1 MAEKQ
6 RIVPPR
12 NPTDPIE
19 LDAFFRNVSREINNT
34 QPGSCTLDANS
45 ATTTVTDGSV
55 RADSRIILFPTS
67 ANAAADVG
75 SATGVYVSTKTAG
88 TSFVITHP
96 NNANADKTFDYIIQ
110 N

>member
-1 MAEKQ
+1 MAEKL

-12 NPTDPIE
+12 TEDIKE
-19 LDAFFRNVSREINNT
+19 LRSWYRKVCQEINKT
-34 QPGSCTLDANS
+34 QYGTCTLTAS
-45 ATTTVTDGSV
+45 TTTTTVTDINVKS
-55 RADSRIILFPTS
+55 DSIIILFPTS

-75 SATGVYVSTKTAG
+75 SATGVYVSTKTAD

-96 NNANADKTFDYIIQ
+96 NNANEDKTFDYIIQ

>member
-1 MAEKQ
+1 MAGKHK
-6 RIVPPR
+6 IKPPR
-12 NPTDPIE
+12 TEDTIE
-19 LDAFFRNVSREINNT
+19 IKRWYLQVCKEINKT
-34 QPGSCTLDANS
+34 QKGSCTLTAS
-45 ATTTVTDGSV
+45 TTTTTVSDTNVQS
-55 RADSRIILFPTS
+55 ASRIILFPTS

-75 SATGVYVSTKTAG
+75 SATGVYVSAKTLG

>member
-1 MAEKQ
+1 MAGKKK
-6 RIVPPR
+6 IKPPR
-12 NPTDPIE
+12 TEDVRE
-19 LDAFFRNVSREINNT
+19 LKRWYLKLCEEINKTHKGN
-34 QPGSCTLDANS
+34 CTLTANA
-45 ATTTVTDGSV
+45 ATTTITDTNV
-55 RADSRIILFPTS
+55 LAASRIILFPTS

-75 SATGVYVSTKTAG
+75 SATGVYVSTKTTE

>member
-1 MAEKQ
+1 MAIKQ
-6 RIVPPR
+6 KIKPPR
-12 NPTDPIE
+12 TEDVKE
-19 LDAFFRNVSREINNT
+19 LRKWYLKVCGEINKT
-34 QPGSCTLDANS
+34 HKGSCTLTAS
-45 ATTTVTDGSV
+45 AATTTVTDTNV
-55 RADSRIILFPTS
+55 QTASRIILFPTS

-88 TSFVITHP
+88 TSFIITHP